1 MKSPQITSGRLQKAS
16 AGWIH
21 GVNSVR
27 NPWTLPEDQFKWGVN
42 IQIRGGIAQTRPGFK
57 MKLSL
62 PKGNLQG
69 GMLFNSNK
77 QFSAASFNTTLDGVD
92 IYKSATIYNYD
103 GTASNAFELTY
114 IVFAVNGKVYF
125 LPHPFE
131 QPSDWDK
138 WLLTGINLDPDV
150 SRVNF
155 STATQNA
162 TVNVSGDV
170 TVTPSH
176 RMVIIQDGINQPA
189 YWDGSDST
197 GAHSEDMPIGYWMAF
212 SGSRLWVATGN
223 VIQASDLGNP
233 LGWEERKSG
242 SGRGDF
248 SIPRPVT
255 AIMDY
260 VGQNNDTRLYVFSD
274 RATYSLASGILDR
287 SQWASTVNFQN
298 TLYPTIGC
306 ISGKSICFQAGMM
319 WWYSQGGLISA
330 DVAAAS
336 YLSSQVLYKDVEMAK
351 AKRLM
356 SSDISNICSV
366 SFENYLL
373 CSIPYLEKINSATM
387 VLDYAPASEWNQSR
401 SPAWAGVW
409 TGIRPI
415 EWTTGVID
423 SQPRVFAFSVDYAST
438 NDGSHNHL
446 WEAFV
451 PERYDTYLHIES
463 NKTTDV
469 IQRIYCQMETGL
481 LGDSMDLKQLAYG
494 ELDCSEIAGTV
505 DVKVSFR
512 GTKGTYQEILNTR
525 ILAAVENYQF
535 NTTKYAEEIERLG
548 FLQTQTRRLITENVS
563 RTNLTSC
570 ESNLSL
576 DVSKGFSFLVEWC
589 GSFGVESVRMFQ
601 DPWSE
606 KSVGDRQQKETQY
619 CVIGEDGTSMM
630 VDLPQPSKENASFT
644 LSSWSS
650 TQTRTIRLS
659 CQSAVAAVSATAT
672 ATYVS
677 QISQEDADVQAASLA
692 TQQAS
697 NAAAQYRKINPC

>member
-27 NPWTLPEDQFKWGVN
+27 NPWTLPEDQFKWGQN
-42 IQIRGGIAQTRPGFK
+42 IQIRGGIAQTRPGFR

-69 GMLFNSNK
+69 GMLFNANK
-77 QFSAASFNTTLDGVD
+77 QFSAASFTTTLDGVD
-92 IYKSATIYNYD
+92 IYKSASIYNYD
-103 GTASNAFELTY
+103 GTASNEFELTY
-114 IVFAVNGKVYF
+114 ITFAVDGKVYF
-125 LPHPFE
+125 LPYPFE
-131 QPSDWDK
+131 QPSDWNK
-138 WLLTGINLDPDV
+138 WLLTDIELDPNV

-176 RMVIIQDGINQPA
+176 RMAIIQDGINQPA
-189 YWDGSDST
+189 YWDGSNTT
-197 GAHSEDMPIGYWMAF
+197 GAHSPDMPIGYWMAF

-287 SQWASTVNFQN
+287 AQWASTSNFQN

-356 SSDISNICSV
+356 SAEINNICSV
-366 SFENYLL
+366 AFENYLL
-373 CSIPYLEKINSATM
+373 CSIPYLETINSATM

-415 EWTTGVID
+415 EWTTGVIQN
-423 SQPRVFAFSVDYAST
+423 QPRVFAFSVDYAST

-463 NKTTDV
+463 NKTTDI

-494 ELDCSEIAGTV
+494 ELDCSEISGTV

-512 GTKGTYQEILNTR
+512 GTKGTYQNILSTR
-525 ILAAVENYQF
+525 LLAAVENYQF
-535 NTTKYAEEIERLG
+535 ATTKYAKEIENLG
-548 FLQTQTRRLITENVS
+548 FLQTQTRRLITENVT

-589 GSFGVESVRMFQ
+589 GSFAVESVRMFQ

-606 KSVGDRQQKETQY
+606 KSVGGNAVPETEY
-619 CVIGEDGTSMM
+619 CVVGEDGTSML
-630 VDLPQPSKENASFT
+630 VDLPQPSQENASFT

-650 TQTRTIRLS
+650 TQTRTVRLS
-659 CQSAVAAVSATAT
+659 CQTGVVAVSGTAT

-677 QISQEDADVQAASLA
+677 QVSQQDADTQAAALA

-697 NAAAQYRKINPC
+697 NAAEQYRKINPC

>member
-1 MKSPQITSGRLQKAS
+1 MKSPQITSGRQQKAS

-69 GMLFNSNK
+69 GLLFNANK
-77 QFSAASFNTTLDGVD
+77 QFSAASFTTTLDGVD
-92 IYKSATIYNYD
+92 IYKKASIYNYD
-103 GTASNAFELTY
+103 GTASNEFELTY
-114 IVFAVNGKVYF
+114 MVFAVDGKVYF

-131 QPSDWDK
+131 QPSDWNK
-138 WLLTGINLDPDV
+138 WLLTGIDLDPDV

-162 TVNVSGDV
+162 TINVSGDV

-176 RMVIIQDGINQPA
+176 RMVIVQDGINQPA
-189 YWDGSDST
+189 YWDGSNST
-197 GAHSEDMPIGYWMAF
+197 GAHSEEMPIGYWMAF

-287 SQWASTVNFQN
+287 TQWASTSNFQN

-356 SSDISNICSV
+356 SAEINNICSV
-366 SFENYLL
+366 AFENYLL
-373 CSIPYLEKINSATM
+373 CSIPYLEPINSATM

-415 EWTTGVID
+415 EWTTGVIE

-446 WEAFV
+446 WEAFT

-463 NKTTDV
+463 DKATDV

-494 ELDCSEIAGTV
+494 ELDCSEISGTV
-505 DVKVSFR
+505 DVKVSYR

-525 ILAAVENYQF
+525 LLAAVEDYQF
-535 NTTKYAEEIERLG
+535 NTTKYAKEIGNLG
-548 FLQTQTRRLITENVS
+548 FLQTQTRRLITENVT
-563 RTNLTSC
+563 RPNLNSC
-570 ESNLSL
+570 ESALSL

-606 KSVGDRQQKETQY
+606 KSVGANQRPESQY
-619 CVIGEDGTSMM
+619 CVVGEDGTTISL
-630 VDLPQPSKENASFT
+630 DLPQPSKENASFT

-650 TQTRTIRLS
+650 TQTRTVRLS
-659 CQSAVAAVSATAT
+659 CQTAVVAVSATAT

-677 QISQEDADVQAASLA
+677 QVSQEDADTQAAALA

-697 NAAAQYRKINPC
+697 NAATQYRKINPC